1 MKYDIVFYDVHGKEL
16 NRVGSY
22 PDRETATQIAVA
34 FLQIME
40 DAQSYKVIEHPTA

>member
-1 MKYDIVFYDVHGKEL
+1 MKYDIVFYDAQDKEC

-22 PDRETATQIAVA
+22 PDRETATQIGDA

-40 DAQSYKVIEHPTA
+40 DAQSYKVIEYPD